1 MTLLFQCLDKK
12 LRLSWFRLHVLFFK
26 SRNLISSRVLE
37 SFGGDLEIPEDFLGN
52 WIFCSNEIIES
63 ENRVYAMNS
72 TFFSWNSEKNS
83 SGRNAYCVRRI
94 LRIKC
99 QNFFN
104 FHIEFFSAFLE
115 EVRTNFLS
123 LLIFIIRCPCGTCEE
138 KRFCR
143 TAKIEK

>member
-1 MTLLFQCLDKK
+1 M
-12 LRLSWFRLHVLFFK
+12 VYIK

-72 TFFSWNSEKNS
+72 TFFSWNSEKKILQGEMHIVS
-83 SGRNAYCVRRI
+83 EEYSGSNAKI
-94 LRIKC
+94 FSTFTL
-99 QNFFN
+99 N
-104 FHIEFFSAFLE
+104 FFSAFLE

-123 LLIFIIRCPCGTCEE
+123 LLIFIIRCPCGTCKE

>member
-1 MTLLFQCLDKK
+1 M
-12 LRLSWFRLHVLFFK
+12 FFK

-52 WIFCSNEIIES
+52 WTFCSNEIIES

-72 TFFSWNSEKNS
+72 TFFHGILKKILQGEMHIVSEEY
-83 SGRNAYCVRRI
+83 SGSNAKI
-94 LRIKC
+94 FSTFTL
-99 QNFFN
+99 NFF
-104 FHIEFFSAFLE
+104 SVFLE

-123 LLIFIIRCPCGTCEE
+123 LLIFIIRCPCETCEE